1 MSGPDDTPKVYG
13 TAFQLAVEELARR
26 LDGTGL
32 GSVLVAGSAAPL
44 GSVHPVAVHS
54 NLEQTR
60 VPPLLRATARQLDL
74 ERVREKQE
82 GRRRE

>member
-13 TAFQLAVEELARR
+13 TAFQLAVEELDRS
-26 LDGTGL
+26 LEGTGI
-32 GSVLVAGSAAPL
+32 GYVLVAGSAAPL
-44 GSVHPVAVHS
+44 GSGHPVAVHS

-60 VPPLLRATARQLDL
+60 VPPLLRATARQPDL
-74 ERVREKQE
+74 ERAREQQE